1 MRAPSGQP
9 PHGGHHPGPPTP
21 TPRQPQGTL
30 GSSPGWEPFSGTRGW
45 GWNAGADSRSPP
57 ARSEA
62 GAPLDSAGL
71 VSAASGSGTHGTDR
85 PQPPAL
91 PQCPRSGGHA
101 PCSPGR
107 DGQVS
112 TGTACLYSLLPPGT
126 APYPLVP
133 TACSWG
139 GGALRAP
146 GLLGGPGQ
154 LQWASCSGP
163 AAGQQGSGT
172 GVLPQNVAALPTSS
186 PPQLGRRPRGR
197 AKVAASGTVRSG
209 RGPSASSSLAQ
220 SGASTCPW
228 RLVGW
233 PWGPTHSVTRPCQV
247 AERWRRSQWRGHGVA
262 GSGGRTHRGQWQ
274 AWPEVAGVCPEVSL
288 RAPWP

>member
-1 MRAPSGQP
+1 MRAPSRQP
-9 PHGGHHPGPPTP
+9 PNGGHHPGPPTP

-62 GAPLDSAGL
+62 RAPLDSAGL
-71 VSAASGSGTHGTDR
+71 VSAASGSGAHGTDR

-112 TGTACLYSLLPPGT
+112 TGTACLYGLLPPGT
-126 APYPLVP
+126 APYPPVP
-133 TACSWG
+133 TACSRG

-154 LQWASCSGP
+154 LQWASCWP
-163 AAGQQGSGT
+163 AGLRDRCPSPERGSAAHQLSTPAWAAAKGKGQGCRLGDS
-172 GVLPQNVAALPTSS
+172 AL
-186 PPQLGRRPRGR
+186 RP
-197 AKVAASGTVRSG
+197 
-209 RGPSASSSLAQ
+209 
-220 SGASTCPW
+220 
-228 RLVGW
+228 
-233 PWGPTHSVTRPCQV
+233 
-247 AERWRRSQWRGHGVA
+247 
-262 GSGGRTHRGQWQ
+262 
-274 AWPEVAGVCPEVSL
+274 
-288 RAPWP
+288 